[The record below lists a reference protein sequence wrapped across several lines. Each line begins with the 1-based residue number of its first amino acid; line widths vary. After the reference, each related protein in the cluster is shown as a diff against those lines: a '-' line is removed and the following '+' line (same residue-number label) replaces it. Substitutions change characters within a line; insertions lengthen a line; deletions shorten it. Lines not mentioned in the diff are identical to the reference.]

1 MLKRDMTIEYNIIQD
16 FFFAIKNAIRTY
28 IYILQDNVEYYYGT
42 IAILELV
49 EYIHSVLVLLLYWG
63 VFLNVVP
70 Y

>member
-1 MLKRDMTIEYNIIQD
+1 MLLG
-16 FFFAIKNAIRTY
+16 Y

-42 IAILELV
+42 MAILELV